1 MSVLRMRRIQVGVAV
16 CLVALAALTAAAC
29 SSTPAAATPTP
40 STPTPTPTP
49 APVTVSSVV
58 VSGGPSLPG
67 VSFQLTAMAKM
78 SDGTS
83 QDVTSSAKWESS
95 DVTLAVVATTGMVT
109 VNGSGSVTLKATYQ
123 NVAGTVQAIVNKPPL
138 PKFSLAGSVWEV
150 DPNAHKVAGARVSIT
165 AGADLGAFADSD
177 VNGNYFFSSI
187 TAGLVA
193 LVATKDG
200 YLLSNS
206 EGITVSG
213 NTLADVF
220 ITPTPPRDAN
230 GNTATA
236 RCSDKSW
243 SWAQTRAEACVSNGG
258 IEYPVCPGVL
268 CPANVTSATPTIR
281 RR

>member
-1 MSVLRMRRIQVGVAV
+1 MTVLRMRRIQFGVSV
-16 CLVALAALTAAAC
+16 CLVALAALTAGGC

-40 STPTPTPTP
+40 TPTTPTPTP
-49 APVTVSSVV
+49 VTVASVV
-58 VSGGPSLPG
+58 VSGGPSSPG
-67 VSFQLTAMAKM
+67 ASFQLTAMAKM
-78 SDGTS
+78 SDSTS

-95 DVTLAVVATTGMVT
+95 DATLATVATTGMVT

-123 NVAGTVQAIVNKPPL
+123 NVAGTIQALVNKPPL

-150 DPNAHKVAGARVSIT
+150 DPNAHKIAGARVTIT
-165 AGADLGAFADSD
+165 GGADLGAFADSD
-177 VNGNYFFSSI
+177 VNGNYFFASI
-187 TAGLVA
+187 TAGLVS

-200 YLLSNS
+200 YVLSNP

-220 ITPTPPRDAN
+220 ITPTPPKDAN

-268 CPANVTSATPTIR
+268 CPANVTSATPAVR